1 MRGWL
6 LDTNVIAELLRPR
19 PERVVESWARRQS
32 RQRMYISILAHAEI
46 EQGMWALPTSDAR
59 RAGIELW
66 LRQVE
71 RTFAGRVLSLD
82 DAVVGRWAR
91 IRSMARRTTR
101 KTPPPIDA
109 LLAATAIEHDL
120 YLVSRNVADFGL
132 TGAKVFDPWN
142 DDLEQFPLR

>member
-6 LDTNVIAELLRPR
+6 LDTNVVAELLRPR
-19 PERVVESWARRQS
+19 PDRAVESWARRQP
-32 RQRMYISILAHAEI
+32 RRRMYVSILALAEI
-46 EQGMWALPTSDAR
+46 EQGLWALPASDSR

-91 IRSMARRTTR
+91 IRGTARRNTR

-120 YLVSRNVADFGL
+120 YLASRNVADFSL
-132 TGAKVFDPWN
+132 TGAKIFDPWN
-142 DDLEQFPLR
+142 DNLEQFPLR